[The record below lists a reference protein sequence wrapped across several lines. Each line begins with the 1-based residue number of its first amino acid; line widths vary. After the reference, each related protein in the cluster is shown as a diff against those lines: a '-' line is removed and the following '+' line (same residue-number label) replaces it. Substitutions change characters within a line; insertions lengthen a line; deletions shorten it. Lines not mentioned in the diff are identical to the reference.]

1 MFSLFKSDPVKKL
14 IKAHD
19 QKLEEAFLAQRN
31 GDIQSYSQLTY
42 EAEQI
47 HKKIQEIIAQKTS

>member
-47 HKKIQEIIAQKTS
+47 HKKIQEIKAQKTS